1 MALPGGVPEPVGVS
15 SYITNGGNVT
25 NGANVNVALPAVAG
39 KTNWITGFDI
49 SGSGATAA
57 SQIDVTITGLSG
69 GTAHYGFT
77 IPAGVNL
84 AAPLGAGG
92 PVVGVRFPA
101 PGLPANA
108 ANQAITLIVPGFGSG
123 NLETSATVYGYVS

>member
-1 MALPGGVPEPVGVS
+1 MSDRGFTPEPLGAA
-15 SYITNGGNVT
+15 SYIVNGGNVT
-25 NGANVNVALPAVAG
+25 NGANVNVALPAVVG

-49 SGSGATAA
+49 SGSGATGA
-57 SQIDVTITGLSG
+57 SQIDVTITGLAG
-69 GTAHYGFT
+69 GTPHYGFT

-92 PVVGVRFPA
+92 PIVGVRFPS

-108 ANQAITLIVPGFGSG
+108 SNQAITLIVPGFGSG
-123 NLETSATVYGYVS
+123 NLVTSVTLYGYIQ